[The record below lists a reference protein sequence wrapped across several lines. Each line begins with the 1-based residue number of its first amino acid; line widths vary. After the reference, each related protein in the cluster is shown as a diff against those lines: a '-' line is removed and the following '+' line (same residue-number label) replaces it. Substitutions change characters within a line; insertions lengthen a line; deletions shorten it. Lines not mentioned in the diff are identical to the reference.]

1 MATGYVANQTTV
13 YYGPSTTIYPSN
25 GSYAGPAET
34 VDVLW
39 REGNWYYI
47 EYSSGSCRKR
57 MYIPASAVSNI
68 SGTVSL
74 YTPDLVTRYCGMA
87 GNTYNGP
94 GTSLYAVAGS
104 VGNYEQVS
112 ALTGSSTYKGY
123 DIKQFSDT
131 VPLNGTP
138 FDLNVSKLTSGNGW
152 QL

>member
-47 EYSSGSCRKR
+47 EYSSGSYRKR